1 MTEYD
6 ILKNMKFAKDGSS
19 GSSKTVKVTSKK
31 SGKGASGSG
40 KTGGKSTSVKAGT
53 KKVSSTA
60 KASGTTAKKVSG
72 ASRSSGTKKTDT
84 SSKTS
89 TTAKKTAASS
99 KNSTAAKKT
108 AASSKTSTTAK
119 KATSASRSGGSAV
132 KKATTGSSK
141 SGSAAAKK
149 QSGGKHNPSKGQKP
163 AAAAASATAGTAAV
177 KTSSPKHNKP
187 KHAASSA
194 FGCGTV
200 FLILFALFL
209 AAVIAGMVWV
219 GKIIYETPKIDADN
233 IYSLLSQSSK
243 VYDRKGK
250 EIQVLYSGENRTN
263 VKYEDL
269 PDNLVN
275 AFVALEDKTFWT
287 HHGFNV
293 IRIIGAVKEKVTSGG
308 SVGGTSTITQQLARN
323 VFLKD
328 RMTEHS
334 MTRKIQEAWYAIQIE
349 HSLSK
354 EEIMEA
360 YLNTIYLGFNSN
372 GVAAASRSYFSRSV
386 KKLNLAQCATLAS
399 LVQSPSELAPV
410 QIYENGNVP
419 KKAVK
424 VLNTSPIGTFVLNND
439 CRERR
444 DLCLKLMLEQGYIDQ
459 EQYNRASKKSIKK
472 IVKPNY
478 SAVATKQSYF
488 TDYAVEKVIKDL
500 QDKKGMTNEEAYDK
514 VYRGGL
520 KIYTTYDQNI
530 QKIIEEA
537 FKNNASYPRP
547 TNIMYN
553 MDGDMLNKK
562 GKLIM
567 YKYSNFIS
575 EKKNLVL
582 PADEAKI
589 RKDGSMVIYANKR
602 MKIYKTEVNG
612 GIDFS
617 IEIPTLYLWGDDGQ
631 LYSISGGYVNI
642 PQQYKTRTKKG
653 NIIVDAE
660 YMKQDETKKMIGK
673 AQNGGVKFSQKIYT
687 LNQRTIQPQS
697 AMTIIENKTGYVLAM
712 VGGRKITSGRMLY
725 NRAVETRQPGSSIKP
740 LAVYSSALQQSAEEA
755 QAGRKHT
762 YVDYHIDKQ
771 GIKGWGDYITAS
783 SYVGDEPLRVNGKT
797 WPKNAGGGYSGKNTL
812 RSALRKSINTCA
824 VKILHQVGIEY
835 SAKMVKKY
843 GITSL
848 VTEGAVSDM
857 NYAALALGGMTNG
870 VSTLEMANAY
880 TAFPNNGTKTKEP
893 IVYKKV
899 VDSNG
904 EVLLSADDIGRK
916 RVLDPGV
923 AWIMVDIMKGVVSGG
938 GTGSAAAIS
947 GVQVAGKTGTTSDE
961 YDLWFD
967 GYTPKYTASLWMGN
981 DYNIKLSGM
990 SGWAAGLWGKIMSQ
1004 VPGVTEGSY
1013 KAMPSDVV
1021 KVGNEYYAKGT
1032 EKGRSTYYAELEKK
1046 EREEKKKKEEAA
1058 RKKKEA
1064 AEKARKEAEKKKK
1077 AAEKAKKEAAKKK
1090 EAKKKESG
1098 EKKKEKEKEN
1108 DE

>member
-6 ILKNMKFAKDGSS
+6 ILKNMKLSKEGS
-19 GSSKTVKVTSKK
+19 
-31 SGKGASGSG
+31 SGSG
-40 KTGGKSTSVKAGT
+40 KTVKVSA
-53 KKVSSTA
+53 KKVSSATKA
-60 KASGTTAKKVSG
+60 GSASGKSSSAAASAGKKAASAVVKKAAAAGAKKAPA
-72 ASRSSGTKKTDT
+72 ASVKKAPAAAAG
-84 SSKTS
+84 
-89 TTAKKTAASS
+89 AKKAPAAS
-99 KNSTAAKKT
+99 AKKAP
-108 AASSKTSTTAK
+108 AATAK
-119 KATSASRSGGSAV
+119 KAPAAASGD
-132 KKATTGSSK
+132 KAK
-141 SGSAAAKK
+141 APAAKK
-149 QSGGKHNPSKGQKP
+149 QSQAAPVKKQSSSGGKHSPAKGQKP
-163 AAAAASATAGTAAV
+163 AAAAAAVRTGGSTAG
-177 KTSSPKHNKP
+177 KHSKRRG
-187 KHAASSA
+187 AGSRVL

-209 AAVIAGMVWV
+209 AGVIAGMVWV
-219 GKIIYETPKIDADN
+219 GMIIYETPKIDADN

-250 EIQVLYSGENRTN
+250 EVQMLYSGENRTN

-269 PDNLVN
+269 PEDLVN
-275 AFVALEDKTFWT
+275 AYVALEDKTFWT

-293 IRIIGAVKEKVTSGG
+293 IRIIGAVKEKLVSGG

-328 RMTEHS
+328 RMTERS
-334 MTRKIQEAWYAIQIE
+334 MNRKIQEAWYAIQIE

-372 GVAAASRSYFSRSV
+372 GVAAASRAYFSKSV

-419 KKAVK
+419 DTAVK
-424 VLNTSPIGTFVLNND
+424 VLRTSPIGTFVLND
-439 CRERR
+439 SSKSRR
-444 DLCLKLMLEQGYIDQ
+444 DLCLKLMLDQGYITQ
-459 EQYNRASKKSIKK
+459 KQYKKATKKSIKK

-478 SAVATKQSYF
+478 SAVATKTSYF
-488 TDYAVEKVIKDL
+488 MDYVVEKVIKDL
-500 QDKKGMTNEEAYDK
+500 QDKKGMTYEEAYNK

-520 KIYTTYDQNI
+520 KIYTTYDQ
-530 QKIIEEA
+530 KIEQIIIDA
-537 FKNNASYPRP
+537 FKNNGSYPRP

-553 MDGDMLNKK
+553 GDGDMLNKK
-562 GKLIM
+562 GRLIM
-567 YKYSNFIS
+567 YKYSNFITD
-575 EKKNLVL
+575 KKNLVL
-582 PADEAKI
+582 PENEAKI
-589 RKDGSMVIYANKR
+589 RKDGSLVIYANKR

-617 IEIPTLYLWGDDGQ
+617 IEIPTLYTWGDDGQ

-642 PQQYKTRTKKG
+642 PQQYKTRSKKG
-653 NIIVDAE
+653 NIIVSSE
-660 YMKQDETKKMIGK
+660 YMKLKDTRKLIKK
-673 AQNGGVKFSQKIYT
+673 AQNGGVVFSKKIYT
-687 LNQRTIQPQS
+687 LNQKTIQPQS

-712 VGGRKITSGRMLY
+712 VGGRKISSGRMLY
-725 NRAVETRQPGSSIKP
+725 NRAVEPRQPGSSIKP
-740 LAVYSSALQQSAEEA
+740 LAVYSAALQQSAEEA

-762 YVDYHIDKQ
+762 YIDYHIDKQ

-783 SYVGDEPLRVNGKT
+783 SYVGDEPCKVNGKT

-812 RSALRKSINTCA
+812 RSALRQSINTCA
-824 VKILHQVGIEY
+824 VKIVHQVGIEY
-835 SAKMVKKY
+835 SQKMVKKY
-843 GITSL
+843 GITTL
-848 VTEGAVSDM
+848 DTEGAVSDI

-870 VSTLEMANAY
+870 VTTLEMANAY
-880 TAFPNNGTKTKEP
+880 TVFPNNGTKTKEP

-904 EVLLSADDIGRK
+904 EVLLSAEEIGRK

-923 AWIMVDIMKGVVSGG
+923 AWIMVDLMKGVVNA
-938 GTGSAAAIS
+938 GTGTAARIN

-990 SGWAAGLWGKIMSQ
+990 SGWAAGLWGRIMAK
-1004 VPGVTEGSY
+1004 VPGVTDGSY

-1021 KVGNEYYAKGT
+1021 RVGNEYYAKGT
-1032 EKGRSTYYAELEKK
+1032 ERGRSTYYAELEKK
-1046 EREEKKKKEEAA
+1046 EKEEKEKKKKEEE
-1058 RKKKEA
+1058 RK
-1064 AEKARKEAEKKKK
+1064 RKEAEEKKK
-1077 AAEKAKKEAAKKK
+1077 AAEEAKKKARAEKAAKQKAKKE
-1090 EAKKKESG
+1090 S
-1098 EKKKEKEKEN
+1098 KEKEKSES
-1108 DE
+1108 DKSEEKKEE

>member
-6 ILKNMKFAKDGSS
+6 ILKNMKFAKEG
-19 GSSKTVKVTSKK
+19 
-31 SGKGASGSG
+31 SGSG
-40 KTGGKSTSVKAGT
+40 KTV
-53 KKVSSTA
+53 KVS
-60 KASGTTAKKVSG
+60 AKKVSG
-72 ASRSSGTKKTDT
+72 VEKKSGSAPAKKTSKSSSSAKKSGAAGSGTKKASTGNKKT
-84 SSKTS
+84 SSS
-89 TTAKKTAASS
+89 AKASG
-99 KNSTAAKKT
+99 
-108 AASSKTSTTAK
+108 
-119 KATSASRSGGSAV
+119 SASN
-132 KKATTGSSK
+132 K
-141 SGSAAAKK
+141 SGSSSKAAGNANKKASSASKATNSASKAAGSSSKKSGSSAAKAASTSAVVAAAAKK
-149 QSGGKHNPSKGQKP
+149 AGSAPAKKSSGGKHSAGPGAKKP
-163 AAAAASATAGTAAV
+163 AAAAASVKSGNGANVSGGKHSKHKKHSTMGTA
-177 KTSSPKHNKP
+177 
-187 KHAASSA
+187 A

-200 FLILFALFL
+200 FLVLFALFL
-209 AAVIAGMVWV
+209 AGVIAAMVWV
-219 GKIIYETPKIDADN
+219 GMIIYETPKIDADN

-250 EIQVLYSGENRTN
+250 EVQMLYQGENRTN

-269 PDNLVN
+269 PENLVN

-293 IRIIGAVKEKVTSGG
+293 IRIFGAIKEKVTSGG

-328 RMTEHS
+328 RMTERT
-334 MTRKIQEAWYAIQIE
+334 MKRKIQEAWYAIQIE

-372 GVAAASRSYFSRSV
+372 GVAAASRAYFSKPV
-386 KKLNLAQCATLAS
+386 KKLNLTQCATLAA
-399 LVQSPSELAPV
+399 LVKSPSELAPV
-410 QIYENGNVP
+410 QIYDNGNVP
-419 KKAVK
+419 DTAVK
-424 VLNTSPIGTFVLNND
+424 VLKTSPLGTFVLND
-439 CRERR
+439 ASKERR
-444 DLCLKLMLEQGYIDQ
+444 DLCLQLMQEQGYITQ
-459 EQYNRASKKSIKK
+459 EQCEKAQKRSVKK

-478 SAVATKQSYF
+478 SAVSTKSSYF
-488 TDYAVEKVIKDL
+488 TDYAVAKVIQDL
-500 QDKKGMTNEEAYDK
+500 QDKKGMTYEEAYDK
-514 VYRGGL
+514 VYHGGL
-520 KIYTTYDQNI
+520 KIYTTYDQKI
-530 QKIIEEA
+530 EKIIINA
-537 FKNNASYPRP
+537 FKNNGSYPRP
-547 TNIMYN
+547 TNIAYN
-553 MDGDMLNKK
+553 ADGDMLNKK

-575 EKKNLVL
+575 EKNNLVL
-582 PADEAKI
+582 PKNEARI
-589 RKDGSMVIYANKR
+589 RKDGSMVIYGKKR

-612 GIDFS
+612 TVDFS
-617 IEIPTLYLWGDDGQ
+617 IEIPTLYTWGDDGQ

-653 NIIVDAE
+653 NIIVAAE
-660 YMKQDETKKMIGK
+660 YMQMPETKKMIKK
-673 AQNGGVKFSQKIYT
+673 ASNGGVRFSKKIYT
-687 LNQRTIQPQS
+687 LNQKTIQPQS

-712 VGGRKITSGRMLY
+712 VGGRRISSGRMLY
-725 NRAVETRQPGSSIKP
+725 NRAVEPRQPGSSIKP
-740 LAVYSSALQQSAEEA
+740 LAVYSAALQQSAEEA
-755 QAGRKHT
+755 QAGKKHT
-762 YVDYHIDKQ
+762 YVDYHIDQQ

-783 SYVGDEPLRVNGKT
+783 SYVGDEPCKVNGKV

-812 RSALRKSINTCA
+812 RTALRKSINTCA

-843 GITSL
+843 GITTL
-848 VTEGAVSDM
+848 DTEGAVSDI

-870 VSTLEMANAY
+870 VTTLEMANAY
-880 TAFPNNGTKTKEP
+880 TTFPNNGTKTKEP

-899 VDSNG
+899 VDANG
-904 EVLLSADDIGRK
+904 EVLLSSEDIGRK

-923 AWIMVDIMKGVVSGG
+923 AWIMVDLMKGVVNQ
-938 GTGSAAAIS
+938 GTGTAARIN

-990 SGWAAGLWGKIMSQ
+990 SGWAAGLWGRIMSQ
-1004 VPGVTEGSY
+1004 VPGITEGSY

-1021 KVGNEYYAKGT
+1021 RIGNEFYAKGT

-1046 EREEKKKKEEAA
+1046 EKEEKKKKEEAKKRKEEAA

-1064 AEKARKEAEKKKK
+1064 EEAKKK
-1077 AAEKAKKEAAKKK
+1077 AEK
-1090 EAKKKESG
+1090 EAKKKAKEESKKK
-1098 EKKKEKEKEN
+1098 EKKKEKK
-1108 DE
+1108 DDDDD

>member
-6 ILKNMKFAKDGSS
+6 ILKNMKFAKEGS
-19 GSSKTVKVTSKK
+19 
-31 SGKGASGSG
+31 SGSG
-40 KTGGKSTSVKAGT
+40 KTV
-53 KKVSSTA
+53 KVST
-60 KASGTTAKKVSG
+60 KKVSG
-72 ASRSSGTKKTDT
+72 AEK
-84 SSKTS
+84 
-89 TTAKKTAASS
+89 
-99 KNSTAAKKT
+99 
-108 AASSKTSTTAK
+108 
-119 KATSASRSGGSAV
+119 
-132 KKATTGSSK
+132 K
-141 SGSAAAKK
+141 SGSAPAKK
-149 QSGGKHNPSKGQKP
+149 KSASKSSSTKKSGTAKTSAAGSSVKKSSTSSKSAGTSSKKTSSSSVKKTASKAAASTAPKKPGGKHSPAPGQKPAGAKKPAAASVKNGASSSSGGKHSKHKHSVVS
-163 AAAAASATAGTAAV
+163 SA
-177 KTSSPKHNKP
+177 
-187 KHAASSA
+187 A

-219 GKIIYETPKIDADN
+219 GLIIRDTPKIDADN

-250 EIQVLYSGENRTN
+250 EVQMLYSGENRTN

-293 IRIIGAVKEKVTSGG
+293 IRIFGAITEKVTHGG

-328 RMTEHS
+328 RMTERS
-334 MTRKIQEAWYAIQIE
+334 MKRKIQEAWYAIQIE

-372 GVAAASRSYFSRSV
+372 GVSAASRAYFSKSV
-386 KKLNLAQCATLAS
+386 KKLNLSQCATLAA
-399 LVQSPSELAPV
+399 LVKSPSELAPV

-419 KKAVK
+419 ETAVK
-424 VLNTSPIGTFVLNND
+424 VLRTSPIGTFVLSD
-439 CRERR
+439 ASKERR
-444 DLCLKLMLEQGYIDQ
+444 DLCLALMEEQGYITH
-459 EQYNRASKKSIKK
+459 EQCEKATKRSIKK
-472 IVKPNY
+472 IIKPNY
-478 SAVATKQSYF
+478 SAVATKSSYF
-488 TDYAVEKVIKDL
+488 IDYTVAKVIKDL
-500 QDKKGMTNEEAYDK
+500 QEKKGMTYEEAYDK

-520 KIYTTYDQNI
+520 KIYTTYDQKI
-530 QKIIEEA
+530 EKIIKDA
-537 FKNNASYPRP
+537 FKNNGSYPRP
-547 TNIMYN
+547 TNIAYN
-553 MDGDMLNKK
+553 ADGDMLNKK

-567 YKYSNFIS
+567 YKYSNFIT

-582 PADEAKI
+582 PKNEARI
-589 RKDGSMVIYANKR
+589 RKDGSLVIYGNKR

-617 IEIPTLYLWGDDGQ
+617 IEIPTLYTWGGDGQ

-653 NIIVDAE
+653 NIIVSAD
-660 YMKQDETKKMIGK
+660 YMQQPETKKMIKK
-673 AQNGGVKFSQKIYT
+673 ATNGGVRFSKKIYT
-687 LNQRTIQPQS
+687 LNQKTIQPQS

-712 VGGRKITSGRMLY
+712 VGGRKIESGRMLY
-725 NRAVETRQPGSSIKP
+725 NRAVEPRQPGSSIKP
-740 LAVYSSALQQSAEEA
+740 LAVYSAALQQSAEEA
-755 QAGRKHT
+755 QAGKKHT

-771 GIKGWGDYITAS
+771 GVKGWGDYITAS
-783 SYVGDEPLRVNGKT
+783 SYVGDEPLKVNGKT

-812 RSALRKSINTCA
+812 RSALRQSINTCA

-835 SAKMVKKY
+835 SAKMLKKY
-843 GITSL
+843 GITTL
-848 VTEGAVSDM
+848 DTEGAVSDI

-870 VSTLEMANAY
+870 VTTLEMANAY
-880 TAFPNNGTKTKEP
+880 TTFPNNGTKTKEP

-904 EVLLSADDIGRK
+904 EVLLSADEIGRK

-923 AWIMVDIMKGVVSGG
+923 AWIMVDLMKGVVNN
-938 GTGSAAAIS
+938 GTGGAARIN

-967 GYTPKYTASLWMGN
+967 GYVPKYTASLWMGN

-990 SGWAAGLWGKIMSQ
+990 SGWAAGLWGRIMSQ
-1004 VPGVTEGSY
+1004 VPGVTDGSY
-1013 KAMPSDVV
+1013 KSMPSDVV
-1021 KVGNEYYAKGT
+1021 RIGNEFYAKGT

-1046 EREEKKKKEEAA
+1046 EKEEKEKKKKEEE
-1058 RKKKEA
+1058 RKRREA
-1064 AEKARKEAEKKKK
+1064 AERKK
-1077 AAEKAKKEAAKKK
+1077 AAEEAKKKAEAEK
-1090 EAKKKESG
+1090 EAKKK
-1098 EKKKEKEKEN
+1098 KKEKKEEDKKEEKEEKK
-1108 DE
+1108 DD

>member
-6 ILKNMKFAKDGSS
+6 ILKNMKFAKE
-19 GSSKTVKVTSKK
+19 
-31 SGKGASGSG
+31 GASGSG
-40 KTGGKSTSVKAGT
+40 KKVK
-53 KKVSSTA
+53 V
-60 KASGTTAKKVSG
+60 TAKKVASAEKKSG
-72 ASRSSGTKKTDT
+72 SAPAKK
-84 SSKTS
+84 SSKAKS
-89 TTAKKTAASS
+89 SSSKPSSAKASSAKASSAKASSAKASAPAKKTGSSGAAGSKKTGSKPAQAKAADTKKASS
-99 KNSTAAKKT
+99 AAKKSSSASADTSAKTAAKKT
-108 AASSKTSTTAK
+108 NNGSGKAASSAK
-119 KATSASRSGGSAV
+119 KP
-132 KKATTGSSK
+132 
-141 SGSAAAKK
+141 
-149 QSGGKHNPSKGQKP
+149 SGGKHNPVKGQKP
-163 AAAAASATAGTAAV
+163 AAAAAAATGTAVRAG
-177 KTSSPKHNKP
+177 SSKPKHQKA

-219 GKIIYETPKIDADN
+219 GKIVYDTPKIDADN

-250 EIQVLYSGENRTN
+250 EVQMLYSGENRTN

-293 IRIIGAVKEKVTSGG
+293 IRIFGAIKEKLTSGG

-328 RMTEHS
+328 RMTEHT
-334 MTRKIQEAWYAIQIE
+334 MKRKIQEAWYAIQIE

-372 GVAAASRSYFSRSV
+372 GVAAASKAYFSRSV
-386 KKLNLAQCATLAS
+386 KKLNLSQCATLAA
-399 LVQSPSELAPV
+399 LVKSPSELAPI
-410 QIYENGNVP
+410 QIYENGSVP
-419 KKAVK
+419 HKEVK
-424 VLNTSPIGTFVLNND
+424 VLSTSPIGTFVLNNAVK
-439 CRERR
+439 ERR
-444 DLCLKLMLEQGYIDQ
+444 DLCLSLMLEQGYIDQ
-459 EQYNRASKKSIKK
+459 EHYNKAVKRSVKKT
-472 IVKPNY
+472 VKPNY

-488 TDYAVEKVIKDL
+488 TDYAVQKVIDDL
-500 QDKKGMTNEEAYDK
+500 QEKKGMTYEEAYDK

-520 KIYTTYDQNI
+520 KIYTTYDQKI
-530 QKIIEEA
+530 QKIIEDA
-537 FKNNASYPRP
+537 FENNASYPRP
-547 TNIMYN
+547 TNLIYN
-553 MDGDMLNKK
+553 SDGDMLNKK
-562 GKLIM
+562 GRLIM
-567 YKYSNFIS
+567 YKYSNFIT

-582 PADEAKI
+582 PPDEAKI
-589 RKDGSMVIYANKR
+589 RKDGSLVIYANKR

-617 IEIPTLYLWGDDGQ
+617 IEIPTLYVWDDYQ
-631 LYSISGGYVNI
+631 LYSISGGYLNI

-653 NIIVDAE
+653 NIIVAAE
-660 YMKQDETKKMIGK
+660 YMKMDDTKKMIGK
-673 AQNGGVKFSQKIYT
+673 AQNGGVKFSKNIYT

-712 VGGRKITSGRMLY
+712 VGGRKIKRGRMLY
-725 NRAVETRQPGSSIKP
+725 NRAIEPRQPGSSIKP
-740 LAVYSSALQQSAEEA
+740 LAVYSAALQQSAEEA

-771 GIKGWGDYITAS
+771 GVKGWGDYITAS
-783 SYVGDEPLRVNGKT
+783 SYIGDEPLRVNGKI

-812 RSALRKSINTCA
+812 RTALRKSINTCA

-843 GITSL
+843 GITTL
-848 VTEGAVSDM
+848 DTEGAVSDI

-880 TAFPNNGTKTKEP
+880 TTFPNNGTKTKEP

-923 AWIMVDIMKGVVSGG
+923 AWIMVDIMKGVVTA
-938 GTGSAAAIS
+938 GTGSAARIY
-947 GVQVAGKTGTTSDE
+947 GVDVAGKTGTTSDE

-990 SGWAAGLWGKIMSQ
+990 SGWAAGLWGKIMAQ
-1004 VPGVTEGSY
+1004 VPGITEGSY

-1021 KVGNEYYAKGT
+1021 RGGNEFYAKGT

-1046 EREEKKKKEEAA
+1046 EKEAKEKKKREEE
-1058 RKKKEA
+1058 RKRKLAEEKRKKEA
-1064 AEKARKEAEKKKK
+1064 EAKKK
-1077 AAEKAKKEAAKKK
+1077 AAEEKAAKKK
-1090 EAKKKESG
+1090 AKEQAKKKEKKKDKG
-1098 EKKKEKEKEN
+1098 DEEKK
-1108 DE
+1108 DD

>member
-6 ILKNMKFAKDGSS
+6 ILKNMKFAKEGS
-19 GSSKTVKVTSKK
+19 
-31 SGKGASGSG
+31 SGSG
-40 KTGGKSTSVKAGT
+40 KTV
-53 KKVSSTA
+53 KVS
-60 KASGTTAKKVSG
+60 AKKVSKANKKSGPSASKSSASKKSGSSSG
-72 ASRSSGTKKTDT
+72 ASASKKSTKTTAKSTGTATKKTG
-84 SSKTS
+84 
-89 TTAKKTAASS
+89 
-99 KNSTAAKKT
+99 AAK
-108 AASSKTSTTAK
+108 S
-119 KATSASRSGGSAV
+119 TSAAKSGTAV
-132 KKATTGSSK
+132 KKTGAAK
-141 SGSAAAKK
+141 STSAAKAAPAKK
-149 QSGGKHNPSKGQKP
+149 QAGGKHNPVKGQKTAGASKP
-163 AAAAASATAGTAAV
+163 NMAAASAKGNGSAA
-177 KTSSPKHNKP
+177 PKHQKP

-200 FLILFALFL
+200 FLIFFALFL

-243 VYDRKGK
+243 VYDRKGN
-250 EIQVLYSGENRTN
+250 EVQTLYSGENRTN
-263 VKYEDL
+263 VQYEDL
-269 PDNLVN
+269 PENLVN

-293 IRIIGAVKEKVTSGG
+293 IRIIGAVKEKITSGG

-334 MTRKIQEAWYAIQIE
+334 MKRKIQEAWYAIQIE

-372 GVAAASRSYFSRSV
+372 GVAAAAKSYFSRDV

-410 QIYENGNVP
+410 QIYENGKAP
-419 KKAVK
+419 ETAVK
-424 VLNTSPIGTFVLNND
+424 VLRTSPIGTFVLND
-439 CRERR
+439 ASKERR
-444 DLCLKLMLEQGYIDQ
+444 NLCLKLMLDQGYIDQ
-459 EQYNRASKKSIKK
+459 EHYEKASNASIKK
-472 IVKPNY
+472 LVKPNY

-488 TDYAVEKVIKDL
+488 TDYAVEKVLKDL
-500 QDKKGMTNEEAYDK
+500 QDKKGMTYEEAYDK

-520 KIYTTYDQNI
+520 KIYTTYDQKI
-530 QKIIEEA
+530 QKIIEDA

-547 TNIMYN
+547 TNIAYN
-553 MDGDMLNKK
+553 SDGDMLNKK
-562 GKLIM
+562 GRLIM
-567 YKYSNFIS
+567 YKYSNFFN

-582 PADEAKI
+582 PKSEARI
-589 RKDGSMVIYANKR
+589 RKDGSMVIYAKKR
-602 MKIYKTEVNG
+602 LKIYKTEVNG

-617 IEIPTLYLWGDDGQ
+617 IEIPTLYLWQDNQ

-642 PQQYKTRTKKG
+642 PQQYKTRTKRG
-653 NIIVDAE
+653 NIIVSAE
-660 YMKQDETKKMIGK
+660 FMKQDATKNMIKKGSG
-673 AQNGGVKFSQKIYT
+673 GGVRISKKLYT
-687 LNQRTIQPQS
+687 LNQKTIQPQS

-740 LAVYSSALQQSAEEA
+740 LAVYSAALQQSAEEA

-762 YVDYHIDKQ
+762 YIDYHIDSQ
-771 GIKGWGDYITAS
+771 GIRGWGDYITAS

-812 RSALRKSINTCA
+812 RTALRKSINTCA
-824 VKILHQVGIEY
+824 VKIVHQVGIDY

-843 GITSL
+843 GITTL
-848 VTEGAVSDM
+848 DTEGAVSDL

-880 TAFPNNGTKTKEP
+880 TTFPNNGTKTKEP

-904 EVLLSADDIGRK
+904 EVLLSSEDIGRK

-923 AWIMVDIMKGVVSGG
+923 AWIMVDLMKGVVLS
-938 GTGSAAAIS
+938 GTGSAARIN

-967 GYTPKYTASLWMGN
+967 GYTPKYTAALWMGN
-981 DYNIKLSGM
+981 DYNIRLSGM

-1004 VPGVTEGSY
+1004 VPGVTKGSY

-1021 KVGNEYYAKGT
+1021 RVGNEYYAKGT
-1032 EKGRSTYYAELEKK
+1032 EKGRSTYFADLE
-1046 EREEKKKKEEAA
+1046 
-1058 RKKKEA
+1058 
-1064 AEKARKEAEKKKK
+1064 RKE
-1077 AAEKAKKEAAKKK
+1077 K
-1090 EAKKKESG
+1090 EAKKRLKQ
-1098 EKKKEKEKEN
+1098 
-1108 DE
+1108 

>member
-6 ILKNMKFAKDGSS
+6 VLKNMKFAKE
-19 GSSKTVKVTSKK
+19 
-31 SGKGASGSG
+31 GASGSG
-40 KTGGKSTSVKAGT
+40 KTVTVST
-53 KKVSSTA
+53 KKVSS
-60 KASGTTAKKVSG
+60 SVKKSG
-72 ASRSSGTKKTDT
+72 ASSKKASSGSSSVKKSAAGSKSAGKSVKSG
-84 SSKTS
+84 SSV
-89 TTAKKTAASS
+89 KKASSSAASS
-99 KNSTAAKKT
+99 KKAGTTARAAGTSSGAAKKSGSSSST
-108 AASSKTSTTAK
+108 ATKKTAGAASAAK
-119 KATSASRSGGSAV
+119 AAGAS
-132 KKATTGSSK
+132 
-141 SGSAAAKK
+141 SGSAKK
-149 QSGGKHNPSKGQKP
+149 QAGGKHSPAPGKKGSAPKKP
-163 AAAAASATAGTAAV
+163 AAAAVKSQNVSSSGGKHSKKKKSSVASTA
-177 KTSSPKHNKP
+177 
-187 KHAASSA
+187 A
-194 FGCGTV
+194 FGCGTA

-219 GKIIYETPKIDADN
+219 GMIIYETPKIDADN
-233 IYSLLSQSSK
+233 IYSMLSQSSK

-250 EIQVLYSGENRTN
+250 EVQMLYSGENRTN

-293 IRIIGAVKEKVTSGG
+293 IRIFGAIKEKVTSGG

-334 MTRKIQEAWYAIQIE
+334 MKRKIQEAWYAIQIE

-354 EEIMEA
+354 EEIMET

-372 GVAAASRSYFSRSV
+372 GVSAASRAYFSKSV
-386 KKLNLAQCATLAS
+386 KKLNLSQCATLAA
-399 LVQSPSELAPV
+399 LVKSPSELAPV
-410 QIYENGNVP
+410 QIYDNGNVP
-419 KKAVK
+419 DSAVK
-424 VLNTSPIGTFVLNND
+424 ILRTSPVGTFVLND
-439 CRERR
+439 SSKERR
-444 DLCLKLMLEQGYIDQ
+444 DLCLALMEEQGYITH
-459 EQYNRASKKSIKK
+459 EQYEKASKKSIKK

-478 SAVATKQSYF
+478 SAVSTKSSYF
-488 TDYAVEKVIKDL
+488 TDYAVAKVIQDL
-500 QDKKGMTNEEAYDK
+500 QDKKGMTYDEAYDK

-520 KIYTTYDQNI
+520 KIYTTYDQKI
-530 QKIIEEA
+530 EKIIIDA
-537 FKNNASYPRP
+537 FKNNGSYPRP
-547 TNIMYN
+547 TNIAYN
-553 MDGDMLNKK
+553 ADGDMLNKK

-567 YKYSNFIS
+567 YKYSNFIT

-582 PADEAKI
+582 PKNEARI
-589 RKDGSMVIYANKR
+589 RDDGSMVIYANKR

-617 IEIPTLYLWGDDGQ
+617 IEIPTLYTWGDDGQ

-653 NIIVDAE
+653 NIIVSAE
-660 YMKQDETKKMIGK
+660 YMQQKETKKMIKK
-673 AQNGGVKFSQKIYT
+673 ASNGGVRFSKKIYT
-687 LNQRTIQPQS
+687 LNQKTIQPQS

-712 VGGRKITSGRMLY
+712 VGGRKISSGRMLY
-725 NRAVETRQPGSSIKP
+725 NRAVEPRQPGSSIKP
-740 LAVYSSALQQSAEEA
+740 LAVYSAALQQSAEEA
-755 QAGRKHT
+755 QAGKKHT

-771 GIKGWGDYITAS
+771 GVKGWGDYITAS
-783 SYVGDEPLRVNGKT
+783 SYVGDEPLKVNGKI

-812 RSALRKSINTCA
+812 RTALRKSINTCA
-824 VKILHQVGIEY
+824 VKIMHQVGIEY
-835 SAKMVKKY
+835 AEKMVKKY
-843 GITSL
+843 GITTL
-848 VTEGAVSDM
+848 DTEGAVSDI

-870 VSTLEMANAY
+870 VTTLEMANAY
-880 TAFPNNGTKTKEP
+880 TTFPNNGTKTKEP

-923 AWIMVDIMKGVVSGG
+923 AWIMVDIMKGVVTQ
-938 GTGSAAAIS
+938 GTGTAARIN
-947 GVQVAGKTGTTSDE
+947 GVEVAGKTGTTSDE

-990 SGWAAGLWGKIMSQ
+990 SGWAAGLWGRIMSQ
-1004 VPGVTEGSY
+1004 VPGVTEGSF
-1013 KAMPSDVV
+1013 KSMPSDVV

-1046 EREEKKKKEEAA
+1046 EKEEKEKKKKEEE
-1058 RKKKEA
+1058 RK
-1064 AEKARKEAEKKKK
+1064 RKEAEEKRK
-1077 AAEKAKKEAAKKK
+1077 AAE
-1090 EAKKKESG
+1090 
-1098 EKKKEKEKEN
+1098 
-1108 DE
+1108 